1 MIPLYVSILV
11 VVILLFVYV
20 IIIPR
25 SKERKISKF
34 ISKYDGNVCAFV
46 KAENSLYDYKVIYE
60 GATLTVKFIF
70 LKRKSVLKISDTN
83 EITLKYGKKR
93 NGEYKHIK
101 LLADIT
107 KFLQSS
113 LLGKTIVIYPS
124 LKDIEIYPNDMNTKI
139 DIKKTKE
146 RYGFDIVGFD
156 ENFIK

>member
-1 MIPLYVSILV
+1 MIPLYVSILL

-25 SKERKISKF
+25 SKERKINKF

-46 KAENSLYDYKVIYE
+46 KAENTLYDYKVIYE
-60 GATLTVKFIF
+60 GATLSVKFIF
-70 LKRKSVLKISDTN
+70 LKRKSVLTISDTN

-93 NGEYKHIK
+93 NGEYKRVK
-101 LLADIT
+101 PLLNIT
-107 KFLQSS
+107 KFLQTN
-113 LLGKTIVIYPS
+113 LLGKTIIIYPS
-124 LKDIEIYPNDMNTKI
+124 LKDIEIYTNDMNTKI

>member
-1 MIPLYVSILV
+1 MIPLYASILV

-70 LKRKSVLKISDTN
+70 LKRKSVLAISDTS

-101 LLADIT
+101 PFADIT
-107 KFLQSS
+107 KFLQSG
-113 LLGKTIVIYPS
+113 LLGKTIIIYPS
-124 LKDIEIYPNDMNTKI
+124 LKDIEIYTNDMNTKI

>member
-1 MIPLYVSILV
+1 MIPLYASILV

-25 SKERKISKF
+25 NKERKISKF

-70 LKRKSVLKISDTN
+70 LKRKSVLIISDTS

-101 LLADIT
+101 PLADIT
-107 KFLQSS
+107 KFLQSG
-113 LLGKTIVIYPS
+113 LLGKTIIIYPS
-124 LKDIEIYPNDMNTKI
+124 LKDIEIYTNDMNTKI